1 MASSYILRFLC
12 FSFIFFKGQR
22 EDTNPGPFA
31 PRGFLSIICNAQ
43 GGVWGLGSMGEEL
56 LLVECLIVQAA
67 SYFLYVILSNA
78 NNIQTAINDS
88 EIQKG

>member
-1 MASSYILRFLC
+1 
-12 FSFIFFKGQR
+12 
-22 EDTNPGPFA
+22 
-31 PRGFLSIICNAQ
+31 
-43 GGVWGLGSMGEEL
+43 MGEEL